1 MKSIENYGKIGGI
14 LLSLVYLFFFK
25 ENEIFQWTVFSL
37 ILITIGIPH
46 GALDHL
52 LMSPKITKNGLLKF
66 ILKYLGIIALY
77 LIIWIIAP
85 TLALLFF
92 LGMSAYHFGQS
103 HFMHHP
109 INRWKKAT
117 YFLMGSFFLSVIFWS
132 DFETTAMILDNIID
146 INNFQQLGLP
156 IMLITF
162 LSSNILIFKN
172 LPNSWMVFT
181 LEMAV
186 LGSLLYFLPL
196 LMGFIIYFG
205 FWHALPSITVE
216 YFSLKNYLGK
226 TKIKNFVKRLM
237 PFTAASIG
245 GIWMILAI
253 CYNWMNQEELVLLF
267 FILVSLISA
276 PHIWYMNAFLESRK
290 D

>member
-1 MKSIENYGKIGGI
+1 MKNIENYGKIAGI
-14 LLSLVYLFFFK
+14 LISLVYLFFFK
-25 ENEIFQWTVFSL
+25 ENEMFEWVVFFL

-66 ILKYLGIIALY
+66 ILKYLGIIGLY
-77 LIIWIIAP
+77 LIIWIFAP

-103 HFMHHP
+103 HFMLYP
-109 INRWKKAT
+109 IMKWKKAT
-117 YFLMGSFFLSVIFWS
+117 YFLMGTFFLSVIFWS
-132 DFETTAMILDNIID
+132 DFESTALILDNIVD
-146 INNFQQLGLP
+146 ISNFQHLGFP

-162 LSSNILIFKN
+162 IFSNILIFKN
-172 LPNSWMVFT
+172 LPDNWMVFT
-181 LEMAV
+181 MEMVV

-245 GIWMILAI
+245 GIWIILAV

-267 FILVSLISA
+267 FVLVSLISA

>member
-1 MKSIENYGKIGGI
+1 MKNIENYGKIGGI

-25 ENEIFQWTVFSL
+25 ENEVFQWTVFSL

-66 ILKYLGIIALY
+66 ILKYLGIIGLY
-77 LIIWIIAP
+77 LIIWVIAP

-109 INRWKKAT
+109 INKWKKTT

-132 DFETTAMILDNIID
+132 DFETTAMILANIID

-172 LPNSWMVFT
+172 LPNSWMLFT

>member
-1 MKSIENYGKIGGI
+1 MKNIENYGKIAGI
-14 LLSLVYLFFFK
+14 LISLVYLFFFK
-25 ENEIFQWTVFSL
+25 ENEIFQWTVFFL

-66 ILKYLGIIALY
+66 ILKYLGIIGLY

-103 HFMHHP
+103 HFMLQP
-109 INRWKKAT
+109 IMKWKKAT
-117 YFLMGSFFLSVIFWS
+117 YFLMGTFFLSVIFWS
-132 DFETTAMILDNIID
+132 DFESTALILDNIVD
-146 INNFQQLGLP
+146 ISNFQHLGFP

-162 LSSNILIFKN
+162 IFSNILIFKN
-172 LPNSWMVFT
+172 LPDNWMVFT
-181 LEMAV
+181 MEMVV

-245 GIWMILAI
+245 GIWIILAV

-267 FILVSLISA
+267 FVLVSLISA

>member
-1 MKSIENYGKIGGI
+1 MKNIENYGKIGGI
-14 LLSLVYLFFFK
+14 LLSLFYLLFFK
-25 ENEIFQWTVFSL
+25 ENEVFQWTVFLL

-66 ILKYLGIIALY
+66 ILKYLGIIGLY

-103 HFMHHP
+103 HFMHYP
-109 INRWKKAT
+109 INKWKKVT
-117 YFLMGSFFLSVIFWS
+117 YFLMGTFFLSVIFWS
-132 DFETTAMILDNIID
+132 DFENTAKILGNIIE
-146 INNFQQLGLP
+146 INGLQGLGLP
-156 IMLITF
+156 IMVLTF
-162 LSSNILIFKN
+162 LFTNILIYKN
-172 LPNSWMVFT
+172 LPNSWMFFT
-181 LEMAV
+181 IEMAV

-245 GIWMILAI
+245 GIWMILAL

-290 D
+290 T